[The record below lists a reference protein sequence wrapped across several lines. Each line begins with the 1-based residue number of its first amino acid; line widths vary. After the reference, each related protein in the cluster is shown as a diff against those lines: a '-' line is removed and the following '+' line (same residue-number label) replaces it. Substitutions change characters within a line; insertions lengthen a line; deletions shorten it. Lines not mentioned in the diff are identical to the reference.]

1 MQTAIYEQL
10 CSDFG
15 KNNVGTEQDTGF
27 GSRVDIVVNERNN
40 NNKPQYTF
48 YELKT
53 SNSIRQCI
61 REGVSQLMEYSFF
74 PNKNIA
80 SKLVI
85 VSQNKLNKDNSDY
98 LKLLRE
104 KFFIPIHYQQFNT
117 EISKLE
123 PYRVAKAN
131 QALYVRQD
139 GPAGRNIKKGGN

>member
-15 KNNVGTEQDTGF
+15 KNSVGTEQDTGF
-27 GSRVDIVVNERNN
+27 GSRIDIVVNEGKKD
-40 NNKPQYTF
+40 KPQFTF

-61 REGVSQLMEYSFF
+61 REGFAQLLEYSYF

-80 SKLVI
+80 SKLII
-85 VSQNKLNKDNSDY
+85 VSQNKLNDNSSIY

-104 KFFIPIHYQQFNT
+104 KFSIPIYYQQFNT
-117 EISKLE
+117 ENSRLE
-123 PYRVAKAN
+123 PMES
-131 QALYVRQD
+131 
-139 GPAGRNIKKGGN
+139 